1 MTSSSAELL
10 ELFDRVVDAVQ
21 GALSDVDLDG
31 SWRAKGERAGQ
42 YALDLHADAAGLAV
56 LEAAGVGVLSEES
69 GRHRPDLAVCVVVDP
84 VDGSTNA
91 SRRIPWY
98 ATSLCAVDADGPLV
112 AQVTN
117 LATDTTW
124 RAVRGEG
131 ATRDELP
138 IAVSSAETASAAVV
152 LVNGYPRHH
161 FGWRQ
166 FRALGA
172 TALDLCLVADG
183 GADGYVDLSGA
194 LGVWDY
200 LGGMLILQEAGGV
213 TAARSGGLFTLD
225 HSARRSVLAA
235 STAMLLSELAEASA

>member
-1 MTSSSAELL
+1 MDVTSTWA
-10 ELFDRVVDAVQ
+10 LFDDVAAAVRRR
-21 GALSDVDLDG
+21 LVSSDLVAAGL
-31 SWRAKGERAGQ
+31 RAGQ
-42 YALDLHADAAGLAV
+42 YQLDLDADAVVVEMLT
-56 LEAAGVGVLSEES
+56 AAGYGVMSEES
-69 GRHRPDLAVCVVVDP
+69 GRHHPDRAVCVVVDP

-98 ATSLCAVDADGPLV
+98 ATSLCAVDGDGPFV

-131 ATRDELP
+131 ATRDGTA
-138 IAVSSAETASAAVV
+138 IAVSSAETAPTSVV
-152 LVNGYPRHH
+152 LVNGYPPHH

-200 LGGMLILQEAGGV
+200 LGAMLILEEAGGV
-213 TAARSGGLFTLD
+213 IAARSGGLMTLE
-225 HSARRSVLAA
+225 HSARRSILAA
-235 STAMLLSELAEASA
+235 ASPMLLSELAEASE